1 MANLGS
7 TSNSNEFAVT
17 KLVRNQTARGEIK
30 KCALHFLNRYKSNLA
45 HVLSL
50 PSALGT
56 ETPSPLAS
64 LPGKG
69 ICALASAETQ
79 GRLAAATASEPC
91 SSRRNPMELNFEQ
104 KWEVER
110 A

>member
-1 MANLGS
+1 M
-7 TSNSNEFAVT
+7 
-17 KLVRNQTARGEIK
+17 
-30 KCALHFLNRYKSNLA
+30 
-45 HVLSL
+45 LSL

-110 A
+110 AWKKWKEQNWQTEQLVDFGTGGLVKGSTT